1 MTALRAEPRDRAQL
15 LRAPLVLGVAGVAVV
30 GALHLRDPHS
40 SGSWGYCPFLY
51 LTGLPCPGCGGLRA
65 VNDLTNGDVVGA
77 VSSNVMAVLLL
88 AAAVVVWGVW
98 TVRRARGQDAAAL
111 SVGLRGGLVLLAVF
125 VAFGAFRWTPWGAWL
140 AP

>member
-1 MTALRAEPRDRAQL
+1 M
-15 LRAPLVLGVAGVAVV
+15 
-30 GALHLRDPHS
+30 
-40 SGSWGYCPFLY
+40 
-51 LTGLPCPGCGGLRA
+51 
-65 VNDLTNGDVVGA
+65 NDLTNGDVVGA

>member
-1 MTALRAEPRDRAQL
+1 MTALQVESRSRAQL
-15 LRAPLVLGVAGVAVV
+15 LRGPLALGVAGVAVV

-40 SGSWGYCPFLY
+40 SGSWGYCPFLA

-77 VSSNVMAVLLL
+77 MSSNLVAVLLL
-88 AAAVVVWGVW
+88 GSAVVVWGVW
-98 TVRRARGQDAAAL
+98 TVRRARGQAAPLLNL
-111 SVGLRGGLVLLAVF
+111 SLRGGLVLLAAFLV
-125 VAFGAFRWTPWGAWL
+125 FGAFRWTPWGAWL